1 MPQRLTPLEVSL
13 LVLDTAH
20 APAHVATVD
29 IFEAQPD
36 GLDYERLIALIS
48 DRIAYVPRYRQRV
61 RDVPARL
68 AAPIWVDDE
77 SFDLTFHVRRSALP
91 RPGTMEQLREFVG
104 RVVARR
110 MDRSRPL
117 WEMYVVEGLEG
128 NRFAVVAKTHLTLV
142 DGVDNVDIGQVLL
155 DARVDPGF
163 EFETNEWRPV
173 PEPGAAELIVGAL
186 WESAQDPLLAWQN
199 LQGVATGALGVAVA
213 AGEAMG
219 GVGSTVVGLIE
230 NALLGSR
237 PRSSSPLSGFVS
249 EQRRV
254 ALVSIPLADLKAVRD
269 EHNHTINDVILAVV
283 TGALRSWL
291 LTRGESVPTGRELT
305 ALVPMSVTE
314 DDGEP
319 TSLGSR
325 VAPHVQ
331 PLPIGEPNALMR
343 LHQVAFAT
351 QAHKETGRAVDARTL
366 SDIAGFAPATLH
378 ALGVR
383 VSNDILRRQ
392 HDVLV
397 TNVPGP
403 QLTLYAA
410 GERLVA
416 SYPVLP
422 LEGGHLLAIG
432 VTSYDGHVFLGL
444 TADRDAVSD
453 LDVLA
458 QCLGDAVD
466 ELLDT
471 TVRARSQRQPTR
483 KASAAARKAAASK
496 AAARQEA
503 RRTSGQRRAAMRN
516 LASRAVELGTNAT
529 KAPATKRAASPSS
542 TARKLPTTA
551 APTGTGETTAK
562 KVAPS
567 KKPSTTT
574 KSTAAKK
581 TAPAKKTATT
591 KTAPAKKAATAKT
604 TSGTSKA
611 ATAKKTTTGT
621 PARKTPAKKAT
632 TKKTATSRSTAAK
645 SAGSTSS
652 GEAS

>member
-36 GLDYERLIALIS
+36 GLDYERLIALIG

-104 RVVARR
+104 RVAARR

-128 NRFAVVAKTHLTLV
+128 DRFAVVAKTHLTLV

-155 DARVDPGF
+155 DARVDPDF
-163 EFETNEWRPV
+163 EFETSEWRPL
-173 PEPGAAELIVGAL
+173 PEPGAAELVAGAL

-213 AGEAMG
+213 VGEAMG

-230 NALLGSR
+230 NALLGGR
-237 PRSSSPLSGFVS
+237 PRSSSPLAGFVS

-254 ALVSIPLADLKAVRD
+254 ALVSVRLADLKAVRD

-383 VSNDILRRQ
+383 VSNDVLRRQ

-422 LEGGHLLAIG
+422 LEGGHQLAIG
-432 VTSYDGHVFLGL
+432 VTSYDGQVFLGL

-458 QCLGDAVD
+458 QCLDDAMD

-471 TVRARSQRQPTR
+471 TVRSRSQRQPTR

-516 LASRAVELGTNAT
+516 LASRAVELGASAT
-529 KAPATKRAASPSS
+529 KAPAAKRAAPTPS

-551 APTGTGETTAK
+551 ASAGTGE
-562 KVAPS
+562 P
-567 KKPSTTT
+567 
-574 KSTAAKK
+574 AAG
-581 TAPAKKTATT
+581 
-591 KTAPAKKAATAKT
+591 KKATK
-604 TSGTSKA
+604 
-611 ATAKKTTTGT
+611 AKKTTT
-621 PARKTPAKKAT
+621 AKKAT
-632 TKKTATSRSTAAK
+632 TKTPTEKAPVKKAPAKKTTATKSRTTSTAAK
-645 SAGSTSS
+645 RSASATSADSAGAT
-652 GEAS
+652 GEAT